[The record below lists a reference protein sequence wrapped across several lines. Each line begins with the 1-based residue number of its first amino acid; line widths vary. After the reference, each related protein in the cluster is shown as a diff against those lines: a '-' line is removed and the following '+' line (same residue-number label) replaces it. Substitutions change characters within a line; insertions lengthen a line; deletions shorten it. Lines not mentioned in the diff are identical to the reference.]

1 MADLDT
7 VFELLDVQ
15 LNAFA
20 VCEVGNGCALKV
32 DPIDKIIVHYVL
44 QGEGSIEWEHGSL
57 PIRAGMMV
65 VIPKGLQKWI
75 NGVGPVVHVSDASGS
90 CPLTSEIVRFRAC
103 QGSVDLVLG
112 CASVTANVGGTAVFD
127 HLQQP
132 LGVSARDEALPLLFK
147 AVLAELARPAIGTK
161 AIIEALMKQIVV
173 LLLRSH
179 FEHEGPH
186 AGLYL
191 RLTAPELGRALV
203 AMTATPQNPHCLD
216 SLAALAGMSRSR
228 FAYHFAKAYGRSPM
242 DYLQS
247 VRLKAAAKLLRS
259 SDMLVKS
266 IAAAVGFAS
275 RSHFSRAF
283 RAEFGIDPTAFRERA
298 GRPTEF
304 YAAEVAADRVSHP
317 SPLVI
322 ATREGDTRS
331 RRRPVAEEIN
341 SVGTPNLNE
350 QVGSTML
357 KRSASL

>member
-1 MADLDT
+1 MADFET
-7 VFELLDVQ
+7 IFELLDVQ

-44 QGEGSIEWEHGSL
+44 QGEGSIEWEHGIL

-65 VIPKGLQKWI
+65 VIPKGLEKRI
-75 NGVGPVVHVSDASGS
+75 NGVGPVAHVSDASGS

-112 CASVTANVGGTAVFD
+112 CASVTATVGGTAVFD
-127 HLQQP
+127 HLEQP
-132 LGVSARDEALPLLFK
+132 LGVSATDEALPLLFK
-147 AVLAELARPAIGTK
+147 AILAELARPAIGTK

-179 FEHEGPH
+179 FERGGAH
-186 AGLYL
+186 AALYL
-191 RLTAPELGRALV
+191 KLTTPELGRALV
-203 AMTATPQNPHCLD
+203 AMTATPQNPHSLD
-216 SLAALAGMSRSR
+216 SLAGLAGMSRSR

-247 VRLKAAAKLLRS
+247 VRLKAAARLLRS

-283 RAEFGIDPTAFRERA
+283 RAEFGIDPTAFRDRSA
-298 GRPTEF
+298 CPAKF
-304 YAAEVAADRVSHP
+304 YAEVAADPVTP
-317 SPLVI
+317 SSSVI
-322 ATREGDTRS
+322 LAARERGS
-331 RRRPVAEEIN
+331 RLGRGSSADEIN
-341 SVGTPNLNE
+341 SAATLNANDRYE
-350 QVGSTML
+350 AAAL
-357 KRSASL
+357 KKTASL

>member
-7 VFELLDVQ
+7 IFELLDVQ

-20 VCEVGNGCALKV
+20 MCEVGNGWALKV

-44 QGEGSIEWEHGSL
+44 QGEGSIEWEHGIL
-57 PIRAGMMV
+57 PVRTGMMV
-65 VIPKGLQKWI
+65 VIPKGLQKRI
-75 NGVGPVVHVSDASGS
+75 NGVGPVTYVSDASGS

-103 QGSVDLVLG
+103 QGSADLVLG
-112 CASVTANVGGTAVFD
+112 CASVSANVGGTAVFD

-132 LGVSARDEALPLLFK
+132 LSVSAKDEALPLLFK

-179 FEHEGPH
+179 FEREGPH
-186 AGLYL
+186 AALYL
-191 RLTAPELGRALV
+191 GLTTPELGRALV
-203 AMTATPQNPHCLD
+203 AMTAIPQNPHSLD

-247 VRLKAAAKLLRS
+247 VRLKSAARLLRS
-259 SDMLVKS
+259 SNMLVKS

-298 GRPTEF
+298 AGADKF
-304 YAAEVAADRVSHP
+304 SAAEVAADRVTH
-317 SPLVI
+317 SPPVVL
-322 ATREGDTRS
+322 ATRQDVARS
-331 RRRPVAEEIN
+331 RRTSTVDEIGLEN
-341 SVGTPNLNE
+341 APNLDE
-350 QVGSTML
+350 HFGSTML
-357 KRSASL
+357 KKTASA

>member
-1 MADLDT
+1 VADFDT
-7 VFELLDVQ
+7 IFELLDVQ

-44 QGEGSIEWEHGSL
+44 QGEGSIEWENGNL

-65 VIPKGLQKWI
+65 VVPKGLEKRI
-75 NGVGPVVHVSDASGS
+75 NGAGLVAHVSDASGS
-90 CPLTSEIVRFRAC
+90 CPLTREIVRFRAC
-103 QGSVDLVLG
+103 EGRVDLVLG

-132 LGVSARDEALPLLFK
+132 LGVSATDEALPLLFK

-186 AGLYL
+186 AALYL
-191 RLTAPELGRALV
+191 RLTTPELGRALV
-203 AMTATPQNPHCLD
+203 AMTATPKDPHSLD

-247 VRLKAAAKLLRS
+247 VRLKAAARLLRS

-283 RAEFGIDPTAFRERA
+283 RAEFGIDPTAYRERA
-298 GRPTEF
+298 ACSEQGDYVE
-304 YAAEVAADRVSHP
+304 AGG
-317 SPLVI
+317 SP
-322 ATREGDTRS
+322 ATQIF
-331 RRRPVAEEIN
+331 PVALVTRNGGPDSAATEI
-341 SVGTPNLNE
+341 SSAGTPNLHSRYE
-350 QVGSTML
+350 ATMF
-357 KRSASL
+357 KNSAPPTSP

>member
-1 MADLDT
+1 MTDFET
-7 VFELLDVQ
+7 IFELLDVQ

-32 DPIDKIIVHYVL
+32 DPIDTIIVHYVL
-44 QGEGSIEWEHGSL
+44 QGEGSIECEHGVF

-65 VIPKGLQKWI
+65 VIPKGLAKWI
-75 NGVGPVVHVSDASGS
+75 KGVGPVAYVSDASGS

-103 QGSVDLVLG
+103 QDSVDLVLG
-112 CASVTANVGGTAVFD
+112 CASVTANVGGTAIFD

-132 LGVSARDEALPLLFK
+132 LAVSATDEALPLLFK

-179 FEHEGPH
+179 FEREGPH
-186 AGLYL
+186 AALYL
-191 RLTAPELGRALV
+191 RLSTPELGRALV
-203 AMTATPQNPHCLD
+203 AMTATPQNPHSLD

-247 VRLKAAAKLLRS
+247 IRLKAAARLLRS

-298 GRPTEF
+298 ACSEKF
-304 YAAEVAADRVSHP
+304 YGAELSADPVAHP
-317 SPLVI
+317 SPVVL
-322 ATREGDTRS
+322 ATREGGSRS
-331 RRRPVAEEIN
+331 RRRSHAEEISPSAKSN
-341 SVGTPNLNE
+341 SNDRYEPALFGKAA
-350 QVGSTML
+350 ST
-357 KRSASL
+357 

>member
-7 VFELLDVQ
+7 IFELLDVQ

-20 VCEVGNGCALKV
+20 VCEVGDGCALKV

-44 QGEGSIEWEHGSL
+44 QGEGSIEWEHGIL

-65 VIPKGLQKWI
+65 VIPKGLQKLI
-75 NGVGPVVHVSDASGS
+75 NGVGPVAFVSDASGS

-112 CASVTANVGGTAVFD
+112 CASVTASVGGTAVFD

-132 LGVSARDEALPLLFK
+132 LAVSATDEALPLLFK

-179 FEHEGPH
+179 FEREGPH
-186 AGLYL
+186 AALHLGL
-191 RLTAPELGRALV
+191 TTPELGRALV
-203 AMTATPQNPHCLD
+203 AMTATPQNPHSLD

-247 VRLKAAAKLLRS
+247 VRLKAAARLLRS

-298 GRPTEF
+298 ACPEKF
-304 YAAEVAADRVSHP
+304 YAAEVAADRVTHS
-317 SPLVI
+317 SPVVL
-322 ATREGDTRS
+322 ATREDGARS
-331 RRRPVAEEIN
+331 RRRSTVGEISLGN
-341 SVGTPNLNE
+341 VPNLDE
-350 QVGSTML
+350 HFGSTVL
-357 KRSASL
+357 KKTASA

>member
-7 VFELLDVQ
+7 IFELLDVQ

-44 QGEGSIEWEHGSL
+44 QGDGSIEWENGNL

-65 VIPKGLQKWI
+65 VIPKGLGKWI
-75 NGVGPVVHVSDASGS
+75 NGVGPVAHISDASGS

-112 CASVTANVGGTAVFD
+112 CASVTADVGGTAVFD
-127 HLQQP
+127 HLEQP
-132 LGVSARDEALPLLFK
+132 LAVNAADAALPLLFK
-147 AVLAELARPAIGTK
+147 AILAELARPAIGTK
-161 AIIEALMKQIVV
+161 VIIEALMKQIVV

-179 FEHEGPH
+179 FAHEGPH
-186 AGLYL
+186 AALYL
-191 RLTAPELGRALV
+191 RLTTPELGRALV
-203 AMTATPQNPHCLD
+203 AMTATPQSPHSLD

-242 DYLQS
+242 DHLQS
-247 VRLKAAAKLLRS
+247 VRLKAAARLLRS
-259 SDMLVKS
+259 SDKLVKS

-283 RAEFGIDPTAFRERA
+283 RAEFGIDPTAFRERVA
-298 GRPTEF
+298 RPERF
-304 YAAEVAADRVSHP
+304 YAAELAAEPVAP
-317 SPLVI
+317 SSLMVR
-322 ATREGDTRS
+322 ATRNGAVRS
-331 RRRPVAEEIN
+331 DLGSSTKEFISAGAPKVNERHEEKA
-341 SVGTPNLNE
+341 SVL
-350 QVGSTML
+350 L
-357 KRSASL
+357 